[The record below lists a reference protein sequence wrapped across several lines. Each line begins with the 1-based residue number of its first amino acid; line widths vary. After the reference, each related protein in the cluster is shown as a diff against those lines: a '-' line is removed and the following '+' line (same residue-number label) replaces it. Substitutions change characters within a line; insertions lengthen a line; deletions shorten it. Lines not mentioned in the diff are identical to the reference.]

1 MSGPPDPP
9 IPGAADAETL
19 RRDAN
24 RRRAIPPAI
33 GLAVVAGLGVLA
45 AAGSLLAN
53 AVNFAATQEQIA
65 AAPEQHRWILE
76 LVASTGVWI
85 VHGWA
90 LVMCTIALVGAIS
103 VMRGRSRR
111 LGIVASIAVMLI
123 PSCCCCVA
131 GIGVGVWALVVLMNA
146 EVADAFAH
154 P

>member
-1 MSGPPDPP
+1 MNGPSDSP

-33 GLAVVAGLGVLA
+33 GLAVVAGLGLLS

-53 AVNFAATQEQIA
+53 AVQRAALQEQIA
-65 AAPEQHRWILE
+65 STPEQHRWMME
-76 LVASTGVWI
+76 LMLGTGVWI

-90 LVMCTIALVGAIS
+90 LVMSSIALVGAIS
-103 VMRGRSRR
+103 MMRGRSRG